1 MFWSEIGNEVKIE
14 RAGMDG
20 SERRVVVSH
29 SLSLSW
35 PGGLA
40 VDTLGERIY
49 WTDEKLRCIGSANL
63 DGGDIEVLQKWV
75 CIRRDQTCIACCCM
89 PRCMKLNPH
98 GLDTLDPSNSTLAL
112 EASYTAFLI
121 VLL

>member
-1 MFWSEIGNEVKIE
+1 MFWSEIGNEAKIE

-29 SLSLSW
+29 SLSW

-49 WTDEKLRCIGSANL
+49 WTDERLRCIGSANL
-63 DGGDIEVLQKWV
+63 DGGDIEVL
-75 CIRRDQTCIACCCM
+75 
-89 PRCMKLNPH
+89 
-98 GLDTLDPSNSTLAL
+98 
-112 EASYTAFLI
+112 
-121 VLL
+121 